1 MKLVFIW
8 FMLMQLFKNITYYYC
23 KILIKLRGT
32 AVKNSI
38 LGYDSKVESGSIFV
52 SSSLGDY
59 SYCGYDCNILNAEI
73 GKFCSLSN
81 RIVIGGA
88 VHPMHYVS
96 TSPVFLSHKD
106 SVKTK
111 FSKHDYLPEIRTTLG
126 HDVWVGE
133 NVMIKAGVTIGIG
146 AVIGM
151 GSVVTKDVP
160 AYAVVAGNP
169 ARILRYR
176 FDHDVIEALLTSRWW
191 DLSFE
196 ELMVLGNDVNEPLIF
211 LKKLKEHK
219 CV

>member
-1 MKLVFIW
+1 MRFL
-8 FMLMQLFKNITYYYC
+8 KNITYYYC
-23 KILIKLRGT
+23 KFLIKLRGA

-52 SSSLGDY
+52 FSSLGDY
-59 SYCGYDCNILNAEI
+59 SYCGYDCNIVNVEI
-73 GKFCSLSN
+73 GRFCSLSN

-111 FSKHDYLPEIRTTLG
+111 FSRHDYLPEIRTTLG

-133 NVMIKAGVTIGIG
+133 NVMIKAGVTIGTG

-176 FDHDVIEALLTSRWW
+176 FDHDVIDALLTSRWW

-196 ELMVLGNDVNEPLIF
+196 ELMALGNDVNEPLIF
-211 LKKLKEHK
+211 LKKLKDNK